1 MFLFREAR
9 LDDEDAI
16 VELAAHLDTLNLPPD
31 RGFVRDLLARST
43 ESFAGGREPGDFD
56 PERRFLF
63 VLEAPAELEGQGLGR
78 VVGTSMIHAQHGT
91 PREPHVFFRVDH
103 EERYAELHMQRSGEE
118 HRQVHMVHTMLT
130 MGLTYQGPT
139 EVGGL
144 VLHPELRKHPEK
156 LGRLLSLGRFVFMAM
171 RRAWFR
177 DRVLAELLP
186 PLSRTLQGTRS
197 PLWDSLGHR
206 FTGLTY
212 DEADELSRYDKEFI
226 WKLFPVMPVHAS
238 LLPADVQDII
248 GRVGPETQ
256 GAKRLL
262 ESIGFSYSGR
272 VDPFD
277 GGPHFEVNTDEI
289 VLVRDAQTL
298 RPVILEEQALPRAAS
313 AIVACLADTCP
324 RFSAVWTRAL
334 LPEADDDMDDEPG
347 AATSAVQTGEV
358 GLPTP
363 VLARLGL
370 LDDDGRPRADAQV
383 TVARRPPKPQP
394 ERLTQPGTGIVPEP
408 AP

>member
-1 MFLFREAR
+1 MFVFREAR
-9 LDDEDAI
+9 LEDEDAI
-16 VELAAHLDTLNLPPD
+16 LDLAAHLDTLNLPPD
-31 RGFVRDLLARST
+31 RGFVHDLLERSVA
-43 ESFAGGREPGDFD
+43 SFAGGPQVDAFD

-63 VLEAPAELEGQGLGR
+63 VLEAPADAGVTGVGP

-103 EERYAELHMQRSGEE
+103 EERYAELHMQRDGEE

-144 VLHPELRKHPEK
+144 VLHPDLRKHPDK
-156 LGRLLSLGRFVFMAM
+156 LGRLLSLGRFVYMGM
-171 RRAWFR
+171 QRQWFR

-186 PLSRTLQGTRS
+186 PLSRTLEGTRS
-197 PLWDSLGHR
+197 PLWNALGHR

-212 DEADELSRYDKEFI
+212 DQADELSRYDKEFI

-238 LLPADVQDII
+238 LLPPDVQDII
-248 GRVGPETQ
+248 GRVGEQTQ

-289 VLVRDAQTL
+289 VLIRDALTL
-298 RPVILEEQALPRAAS
+298 RPAEMAEAELPHATS
-313 AIVACLADTCP
+313 AIVARHDDAPP
-324 RFSAVWTRAL
+324 RFRAVWTRVS
-334 LPEADDDMDDEPG
+334 LPEDTPDGGGPAG
-347 AATSAVQTGEV
+347 VV
-358 GLPTP
+358 GLPLP
-363 VLARLGL
+363 ALARLGL
-370 LDDDGRPRADAQV
+370 LDAAGDVSPDATV
-383 TVARRPPKPQP
+383 VVARRPPRPAP
-394 ERLTQPGTGIVPEP
+394 ERLTQPGTGILPEP